1 MRRFSAV
8 AAAFTALALIPASAG
23 AKVIEIGATPTQAVP
38 SCPTSPCFAVNRTTG
53 YQAKVGTDRG
63 LMTVPANGR
72 IVAWTIGLS
81 KPNAAQIKYFT
92 TKLGGPAQAGITV
105 LKVGKYLNDTVKA
118 QGPLVSL
125 APYFGSFAQFPLA
138 TAIPVLKGDLIA
150 LTVPTWAPALQV
162 GLGGDTSWRAS
173 RGKNKCKDD
182 PKLTPPPQ
190 TAQLNV
196 GDKQQYFCLYRTAR
210 LVYTA
215 TLITYPKKTVKT
227 PSKKSAR
234 DSR

>member
-1 MRRFSAV
+1 MLP
-8 AAAFTALALIPASAG
+8 AAAI

-38 SCPTSPCFAVNRTTG
+38 ACPGSPCLAVSRTTG
-53 YQAKVGTDRG
+53 YQAKVGTNRG

-81 KPNAAQIKYFT
+81 KPNAAQVKFFT
-92 TKLGGPAQAGITV
+92 SQLGGPAQAGITV
-105 LKVGKYLNDTVKA
+105 LKVGRYLRDTVKA

-125 APYFGSFAQFPLA
+125 TPYFGSFAQFPLA
-138 TAIPVLKGDLIA
+138 TAIPVRKGDLIA

-162 GLGGDTSWRAS
+162 GLTGDTSWRAS
-173 RGKNKCKDD
+173 RPRDKCKNN
-182 PKLTPPPQ
+182 KAQ
-190 TAQLNV
+190 TAQLEV
-196 GDKQQYFCLYRTAR
+196 GDKAQYYCLYRTAR

-215 TLITYPKKTVKT
+215 TLITYPKQTAKTT
-227 PSKKSAR
+227 STKSSL

>member
-8 AAAFTALALIPASAG
+8 AAAFTALALIPASAS

-38 SCPTSPCFAVNRTTG
+38 ACPAAPCLAVSRTTG
-53 YQAKVGTDRG
+53 YQAKVGENRG

-81 KPNAAQIKYFT
+81 KPNAAQVKFFT
-92 TKLGGPAQAGITV
+92 SQLGGPAQAGITV
-105 LKVGKYLNDTVKA
+105 LKVGKYLRDTVKA

-162 GLGGDTSWRAS
+162 GLTGDTSWRAS
-173 RGKNKCKDD
+173 RPRNKCKDN
-182 PKLTPPPQ
+182 KTQ

-196 GDKQQYFCLYRTAR
+196 GDKEQYYCLYRTAR
-210 LVYTA
+210 LVYSA
-215 TLITYPKKTVKT
+215 TLITYPKKTNK
-227 PSKKSAR
+227 PASKQSTL
-234 DSR
+234 D

>member
-8 AAAFTALALIPASAG
+8 AAASTVLLLIPAAAG
-23 AKVIEIGATPTQAVP
+23 AKVIEIGETTTEAVP
-38 SCPTSPCFAVNRTTG
+38 ACPAAPCFAVSRATG
-53 YQAKVGTDRG
+53 YQAKVGTERG

-81 KPNAAQIKYFT
+81 KPTAAQIKFFDGE
-92 TKLGGPAQAGITV
+92 LGGPAQAGISV

-118 QGPLVSL
+118 SGPLVSL
-125 APYFGSFAQFPLA
+125 TPYFGSFAQFPLA
-138 TAIPVLKGDLIA
+138 QAIPVLKGDLIA

-162 GLGGDTSWRAS
+162 SGLGGDTSWRAS
-173 RGKNKCKDD
+173 RPRNKCKDN
-182 PKLTPPPQ
+182 KAQ
-190 TAQLNV
+190 TAQMNV
-196 GDKQQYFCLYRTAR
+196 GDKAQYYCLYRSAR

-215 TLITYPKKTVKT
+215 TLITYPKKTNK
-227 PSKKSAR
+227 SKKSER

>member
-8 AAAFTALALIPASAG
+8 AAAFTALALIPASAS

-38 SCPTSPCFAVNRTTG
+38 ACPTSPCLAVSRTTG
-53 YQAKVGTDRG
+53 YQAKVGENRG

-81 KPNAAQIKYFT
+81 KPNAAQVKFFT
-92 TKLGGPAQAGITV
+92 SQLGGPAQAGITV
-105 LKVGKYLNDTVKA
+105 LKVGRYLRDTVKA

-162 GLGGDTSWRAS
+162 GLTGDTSWRAS
-173 RGKNKCKDD
+173 RPRNKCKDN
-182 PKLTPPPQ
+182 KTQ

-196 GDKQQYFCLYRTAR
+196 GDKEQYFCLYRTAR

-215 TLITYPKKTVKT
+215 TLITYPKKTA
-227 PSKKSAR
+227 PADSKKSER
-234 DSR
+234 NSE

>member
-1 MRRFSAV
+1 MRRSSAV
-8 AAAFTALALIPASAG
+8 TAAFTTLALLPAAAG
-23 AKVIEIGATPTQAVP
+23 AKVIEIGETPTAAVP
-38 SCPTSPCFAVNRTTG
+38 ACPAAPCLAVSRTTG
-53 YQAKVGTDRG
+53 YQAKVGTNRG

-81 KPNAAQIKYFT
+81 KPNAAQVKFFT
-92 TKLGGPAQAGITV
+92 SQLGGPAQAGISV
-105 LKVGKYLNDTVKA
+105 LKPGKYLNDVVKA

-125 APYFGSFAQFPLA
+125 APYFGSIAQFPLA

-173 RGKNKCKDD
+173 RPRNKCKDN
-182 PKLTPPPQ
+182 KTQ

-196 GDKQQYFCLYRTAR
+196 GDKEQYYCLYRTAR

-215 TLITYPKKTVKT
+215 TLITYPKKTA
-227 PSKKSAR
+227 PSKTKKSER
-234 DSR
+234 NSR

>member
-1 MRRFSAV
+1 MKSFSAV
-8 AAAFTALALIPASAG
+8 AAATMTFALVCGSAS
-23 AKVIEIGATPTQAVP
+23 AKVIEIGETPTQAVP
-38 SCPTSPCFAVNRTTG
+38 ACPGAPCLAVSRTTG
-53 YQAKVGTDRG
+53 YQAKVGTNRG

-81 KPNAAQIKYFT
+81 KPSPAQVKFFT
-92 TKLGGPAQAGITV
+92 RELGGPAQAGLTV

-118 QGPLVSL
+118 SGPLVSL
-125 APYFGSFAQFPLA
+125 TPYFGSFAQFPLA
-138 TAIPVLKGDLIA
+138 ESIPVRKGDLIA

-173 RGKNKCKDD
+173 RPRNKCKDN
-182 PKLTPPPQ
+182 KTQ
-190 TAQLNV
+190 TAQLEV

-215 TLITYPKKTVKT
+215 TLITAPKQTNK
-227 PSKKSAR
+227 PSDKSDR

>member
-8 AAAFTALALIPASAG
+8 ATAFTALALLPAAAS
-23 AKVIEIGATPTQAVP
+23 AKVIEIGETPTQAVP
-38 SCPTSPCFAVNRTTG
+38 ACPAAPCLAVSRTTG
-53 YQAKVGTDRG
+53 YQAKVGTNRG

-81 KPNAAQIKYFT
+81 KPNAAQIKFFT
-92 TKLGGPAQAGITV
+92 SQLGGPAQAGISV
-105 LKVGKYLNDTVKA
+105 LKPGKYLRDTVKA

-173 RGKNKCKDD
+173 RPRNKCKDN
-182 PKLTPPPQ
+182 KTQ

-196 GDKQQYFCLYRTAR
+196 GDKEQYYCLYRTAR

-215 TLITYPKKTVKT
+215 TLITYPKKTAKPDT
-227 PSKKSAR
+227 TKKSDR
-234 DSR
+234 NSR

>member
-1 MRRFSAV
+1 MRRLCAV
-8 AAAFTALALIPASAG
+8 ATASTALALLPAAAG

-38 SCPTSPCFAVNRTTG
+38 ACPAAPCLAVSRTTG
-53 YQAKVGTDRG
+53 YQAKVGTNRG

-81 KPNAAQIKYFT
+81 KPNAAQVKFFT
-92 TKLGGPAQAGITV
+92 SQLGGPAQAGITV
-105 LKVGKYLNDTVKA
+105 LKVGKYLRDTVKA

-138 TAIPVLKGDLIA
+138 TAIPVRKGDLIA

-162 GLGGDTSWRAS
+162 GLGSDTSWRAS
-173 RGKNKCKDD
+173 RPRNECKDN
-182 PKLTPPPQ
+182 KTQ
-190 TAQLNV
+190 TAQLEV
-196 GDKQQYFCLYRTAR
+196 GDKAQYYCLYRTAR

-215 TLITYPKKTVKT
+215 TLITYPKKTT
-227 PSKKSAR
+227 PSTKSER
-234 DSR
+234 DSG

>member
-1 MRRFSAV
+1 MRRFSA
-8 AAAFTALALIPASAG
+8 AAAAITALALLPAAAN

-38 SCPTSPCFAVNRTTG
+38 ACPGAPCLAVSRTTG
-53 YQAKVGTDRG
+53 YQAKVGENRG

-81 KPNAAQIKYFT
+81 KPNAAQVKFFT
-92 TKLGGPAQAGITV
+92 SQLGGPAQAGLTV
-105 LKVGKYLNDTVKA
+105 LKVGRYLNDTVKA

-138 TAIPVLKGDLIA
+138 TAIPVRKGDLIA

-162 GLGGDTSWRAS
+162 GLTGDTSWRAS
-173 RGKNKCKDD
+173 RSRNKCKDN
-182 PKLTPPPQ
+182 KTQ

-196 GDKQQYFCLYRTAR
+196 GDKQQYYCLYRTAR

-215 TLITYPKKTVKT
+215 TLITYPKKTT
-227 PSKKSAR
+227 PSRKSAR
-234 DSR
+234 DSE

>member
-1 MRRFSAV
+1 MRRSFAV
-8 AAAFTALALIPASAG
+8 TAAFTLLALAPATAN

-38 SCPTSPCFAVNRTTG
+38 ACPGAPCLAVSRTTG
-53 YQAKVGTDRG
+53 YQAKVGENRG

-72 IVAWTIGLS
+72 IVAWTIGLA
-81 KPNAAQIKYFT
+81 KPNAAQVKFFT
-92 TKLGGPAQAGITV
+92 SQLGGPAQAGITV
-105 LKVGKYLNDTVKA
+105 LKVGKYLRDTVKA

-162 GLGGDTSWRAS
+162 GLTGDTSWRAS
-173 RGKNKCKDD
+173 RPRNKCKDN
-182 PKLTPPPQ
+182 KTQ

-196 GDKQQYFCLYRTAR
+196 GDKEQYYCLYRTAR

-215 TLITYPKKTVKT
+215 TLITYPKKTSKT
-227 PSKKSAR
+227 TSKKSTL

>member
-8 AAAFTALALIPASAG
+8 AAAFTALVPATAG

-38 SCPTSPCFAVNRTTG
+38 ACPAAPCLAVSRTTG
-53 YQAKVGTDRG
+53 YQAKVGENRG

-81 KPNAAQIKYFT
+81 KPNAAQVKFFT
-92 TKLGGPAQAGITV
+92 SQLGGPAQAGITV
-105 LKVGKYLNDTVKA
+105 LKVGKYLRDTVKA

-162 GLGGDTSWRAS
+162 GLTGDTSWRAS
-173 RGKNKCKDD
+173 RPRNKCKDN
-182 PKLTPPPQ
+182 KTQ

-196 GDKQQYFCLYRTAR
+196 GDKEQYYCLYRTAR

-215 TLITYPKKTVKT
+215 TLITYPKKTTKT
-227 PSKKSAR
+227 PSKKSTR

>member
-1 MRRFSAV
+1 MKCFPAV
-8 AAAFTALALIPASAG
+8 AAASMALALIPGSAS
-23 AKVIEIGATPTQAVP
+23 AKVIEIGETPTKAVP
-38 SCPTSPCFAVNRTTG
+38 ACPAAPCLAVSRTTG
-53 YQAKVGTDRG
+53 YQAKVGTNRG

-81 KPNAAQIKYFT
+81 QPSPAQVKFFT
-92 TKLGGPAQAGITV
+92 RELGGPAQAGLTV

-118 QGPLVSL
+118 SGPLVSL

-138 TAIPVLKGDLIA
+138 EAIPVRKGDLIA

-173 RGKNKCKDD
+173 RPRNKCKDN
-182 PKLTPPPQ
+182 KTQ
-190 TAQLNV
+190 TAQLEV
-196 GDKQQYFCLYRTAR
+196 GDKQQYYCLYRTAR

-215 TLITYPKKTVKT
+215 TLVTYPKKTT
-227 PSKKSAR
+227 APSDKSRR

>member
-1 MRRFSAV
+1 MRRFPAV
-8 AAAFTALALIPASAG
+8 AVATTALALLPAAAG
-23 AKVIEIGATPTQAVP
+23 AKIIEIGETPTQAVP
-38 SCPTSPCFAVNRTTG
+38 ACPASPCLAVSRTTG
-53 YQAKVGTDRG
+53 YQAKVGTNRG

-81 KPNAAQIKYFT
+81 KPNAAQIKFFT
-92 TKLGGPAQAGITV
+92 SQLGGPAQAGITV
-105 LKVGKYLNDTVKA
+105 LKTGKYLNDTVKA

-173 RGKNKCKDD
+173 RPRNKCKDN
-182 PKLTPPPQ
+182 KTQ

-196 GDKQQYFCLYRTAR
+196 GDKEQYYCLYRTAR
-210 LVYTA
+210 LVYSA
-215 TLITYPKKTVKT
+215 TLITYAKKTTKT
-227 PSKKSAR
+227 TDKKSAR

>member
-1 MRRFSAV
+1 MRRLCAV
-8 AAAFTALALIPASAG
+8 ATASIALALLPAAAG
-23 AKVIEIGATPTQAVP
+23 ARVIEIGATPTQAVP
-38 SCPTSPCFAVNRTTG
+38 ACPAAPCLAVSRTTG
-53 YQAKVGTDRG
+53 YQAKVGTNRG

-81 KPNAAQIKYFT
+81 KPNAAQVKFFT
-92 TKLGGPAQAGITV
+92 SQLGGPAQAGITV
-105 LKVGKYLNDTVKA
+105 LKVGRYLRDTVKA

-138 TAIPVLKGDLIA
+138 TAIPVRKGDLIA

-173 RGKNKCKDD
+173 RPRNKCKDN
-182 PKLTPPPQ
+182 KTQ
-190 TAQLNV
+190 TAQLDV
-196 GDKQQYFCLYRTAR
+196 GDKAQYYCLYRTAR

-215 TLITYPKKTVKT
+215 TLITYPKKTT
-227 PSKKSAR
+227 ASAKSER
-234 DSR
+234 DSE

>member
-1 MRRFSAV
+1 MIRIPAV
-8 AAAFTALALIPASAG
+8 AAALTALALLPAAAG
-23 AKVIEIGATPTQAVP
+23 AKIIEIGATPTQAVP
-38 SCPTSPCFAVNRTTG
+38 ACPAAPCLAVSRTTG
-53 YQAKVGTDRG
+53 YQAKVGTNRG

-81 KPNAAQIKYFT
+81 KPNAAQIKFFT
-92 TKLGGPAQAGITV
+92 QELGGPAQAGLAV
-105 LKVGKYLNDTVKA
+105 LKVGAHLNDVVKA

-125 APYFGSFAQFPLA
+125 APYFGSYAQFPLPA
-138 TAIPVLKGDLIA
+138 GIPVLKGDLIA

-162 GLGGDTSWRAS
+162 GLPGDTSWRAS
-173 RGKNKCKDD
+173 RKRNKCKDN
-182 PKLTPPPQ
+182 KTQ

-196 GDKQQYFCLYRTAR
+196 GDKEQYYCLYRTAR

-215 TLITYPKKTVKT
+215 TLITYPKKTT
-227 PSKKSAR
+227 PAKAKKSSR